1 MLAEK
6 IFGYA
11 RVSSKEQNLDRQ
23 IDELKKYVPNPVDII
38 TEKQSGKDF
47 DRPEYKKLR
56 MMMRSG
62 DTLYLMSLDRLG
74 RNKLEV
80 KQELENLRAAEV
92 NIRILDIPTT
102 MMDFGQYGDMQRGIM
117 EMVNNILIEVLS
129 TIAESERRTIRKR
142 QAEGIAA
149 ARARG
154 KHLGR
159 PQVEFPNNWI
169 AVYQRW
175 QDKEIT
181 AVQAM
186 EELDVKKTSFYNLV
200 RRYKESR
207 GESYHCANP
216 ILPRSDTH

>member
-1 MLAEK
+1 
-6 IFGYA
+6 
-11 RVSSKEQNLDRQ
+11 
-23 IDELKKYVPNPVDII
+23 
-38 TEKQSGKDF
+38 
-47 DRPEYKKLR
+47 
-56 MMMRSG
+56 MMRSG

-80 KQELENLRAAEV
+80 KQELENLRAAGV

-117 EMVNNILIEVLS
+117 DMVNNILIEVLS

-159 PQVEFPNNWI
+159 PQIDFPNNWI

-200 RRYKESR
+200 RRYKESI
-207 GESYHCANP
+207 GESYNNANP
-216 ILPRSDTH
+216 TNPRSVAHL

>member
-1 MLAEK
+1 MSEK

-23 IDELKKYVPNPVDII
+23 IDELRKYVPSVNDII
-38 TEKQSGKDF
+38 FEKQSGKDF
-47 DRPEYKKLR
+47 ERPEYKKLR
-56 MMMRSG
+56 MMMREG

-80 KQELENLRAAEV
+80 KQELENLRAAGV

-102 MMDFGQYGDMQRGIM
+102 LMDFGQYGDMQRGIM

-129 TIAESERRTIRKR
+129 TMAESERRTIRKR

-149 ARARG
+149 AKARG

-159 PQVEFPNNWI
+159 PKLDFPDNWI

-175 QDKEIT
+175 QNKEIT
-181 AVQAM
+181 AVAAM
-186 EELDVKKTSFYNLV
+186 QELDMKKTSFYKLV
-200 RRYKESR
+200 RLYKSSIR
-207 GESYHCANP
+207 K
-216 ILPRSDTH
+216 